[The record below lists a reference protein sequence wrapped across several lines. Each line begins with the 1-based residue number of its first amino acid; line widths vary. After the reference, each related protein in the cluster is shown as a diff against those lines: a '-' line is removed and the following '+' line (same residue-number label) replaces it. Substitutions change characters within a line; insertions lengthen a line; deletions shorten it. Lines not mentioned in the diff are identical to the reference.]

1 MYCDPALNGAL
12 KFHRMSLDVHA
23 KIPQALC
30 GSLLWETKAKAD
42 ATPLA
47 IVLVVA
53 HMLVGC
59 TDQALKACYIRRT
72 RPLKAGNPQGV
83 DLPRRHPPPLFGR
96 EVDEG
101 VALGTA
107 DSPSKMHFIKSQLLL
122 TNL

>member
-1 MYCDPALNGAL
+1 
-12 KFHRMSLDVHA
+12 MSLDVHA